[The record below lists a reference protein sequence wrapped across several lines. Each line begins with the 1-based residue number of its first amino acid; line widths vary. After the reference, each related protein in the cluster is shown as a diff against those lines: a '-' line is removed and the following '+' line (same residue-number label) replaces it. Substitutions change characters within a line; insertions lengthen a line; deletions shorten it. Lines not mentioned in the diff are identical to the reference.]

1 MHEVV
6 DKMLVRLFHD
16 DGIPAESNSLL
27 YSSLVP
33 KDIVGNIEFREAV
46 LEAGYA
52 DRDVATQLRM
62 LCSRDALFFF
72 NTFVSILETRR
83 AADWQVRDRMGGA
96 KTLPFIT
103 RQYQDDAILKIIPN
117 LGLKDICLPKS
128 RETGVTWIFCGL
140 ADWEWLFHEDTHI
153 GVVSKDEASVGDF
166 DDPDSLFSKLE
177 FIIQRLPYWLRP
189 KQNQITRNVNNISLV
204 NEENA
209 SSLMGYAA
217 TGDVMRGG
225 RKSWMLLDEF
235 HFFKVGADAQ
245 AMESTQHATRS
256 RAFVSTFNR
265 HRGQSGAFYDIV
277 QREDDGA
284 VTIVIDWKDD
294 VDKARGLYT
303 SERIGDSDGFKLKII
318 DEEFWEEFHQ
328 RDDVYTNPTDKKLD
342 YPFILDGKTRSL
354 YYDFEWRRGTPEAIA
369 AELDRD
375 PAGAT
380 SQFCDRSVMKKAE
393 LKACDPYFTM
403 DVSRDVDVEG
413 RPFVIHRNLKGLL
426 GLWCELDEDLRPPR
440 DQYSLGADISAGTG
454 GAFSSYSHIAI
465 FSKTTGIQVAE
476 WRSNRLGVTDFAD
489 LCMFLGTMFYEA
501 YLVPECNGPLGSIFT
516 NRVREMRYKKLYQRR
531 TMGQKRSQHGALE
544 PGYRNNDKGMELLN
558 NLVEGLRVG
567 ACVVKSKLAL
577 REMGRYVLKGGELT
591 HTSLKDEKDGAAQ
604 GKAHGDAAVGTAAGW
619 YGCTDWPVP
628 KADEQPDVVPEGSP
642 LYRRQQWEKKQK
654 KAGQRAYWSPHY
666 V

>member
-6 DKMLVRLFHD
+6 DKMLARLFD
-16 DGIPAESNSLL
+16 EDGVPAEPNSLI
-27 YSSLVP
+27 YSSFVP

-52 DRDVATQLRM
+52 SSDVASQLRM

-72 NTFVSILETRR
+72 NTFVWLLETRR
-83 AADWQVRDRMGGA
+83 AADWQVRDRLGGA
-96 KTLPFIT
+96 KTIPFIT
-103 RQYQDDAILKIIPN
+103 RKYQDDAILRIIPN
-117 LGLKDICLPKS
+117 LGLRDIRVPKS

-140 ADWEWLFHEDTHI
+140 GDWEWCFHEDTHI

-177 FIIQRLPYWLRP
+177 FITKRLPCWLAP
-189 KQNQITRNVNNISLV
+189 KNVTRNVNNISLV
-204 NEENA
+204 NDDNG
-209 SSLMGYAA
+209 STLMGYAA

-235 HFFKVGADAQ
+235 HFFKVGADVQ
-245 AMESTQHATRS
+245 ALESTQHATRS
-256 RAFVSTFNR
+256 RVLVSTFNR
-265 HRGQSGAFYDIV
+265 HRGQSGAFYDEL
-277 QREDDGA
+277 QREDDSA
-284 VTIVIDWKDD
+284 ENIVIDWKDD

-303 SERIGDSDGFKLKII
+303 SERIGDSDGFKLKIL
-318 DEEFWEEFHQ
+318 DTEFWEEFRKTGDIYRH
-328 RDDVYTNPTDKKLD
+328 PTDKKAD

-354 YYDFEWRRGTPEAIA
+354 YYDFEWKRGTPEAIA

-380 SQFCDRSVMKKAE
+380 SQFCDRTVMKKAE

-403 DVSRDVDVEG
+403 DVSRDTEVEG

-426 GLWCELDEDLRPPR
+426 GLWCELDEDLRPPL

-465 FSKTTGIQVAE
+465 FSKTSGQQVAE
-476 WRSNRLGVTDFAD
+476 WRSNRLGVPDFAD
-489 LCMFLGTMFYEA
+489 LCMFLGTMFYDA

-516 NRVREMRYKKLYQRR
+516 GRVREMRYKHLYHRR
-531 TMGQKRSQHGALE
+531 AAGDKRSQHGVNE
-544 PGYRNNDKGMELLN
+544 PGYRNRDKGMELLS
-558 NLVEGLRVG
+558 NLVEGMRVG

-604 GKAHGDAAVGTAAGW
+604 GKSHGDAAIGTAAGW
-619 YGCTDWPVP
+619 FGCTDWPVP
-628 KADEQPDVVPEGSP
+628 KAEDRPDQVPEGSA
-642 LYRRQQWEKKQK
+642 LWRRQQWEKRQK
-654 KAGQRAYWSPHY
+654 KANSKSFWSPSY
-666 V
+666 I